1 MSGNQSGLVT
11 IPLENTNKPNDYF
24 KGIFEK
30 YDKDHDGL
38 ITVKELSDMIES
50 REYDKD
56 IPDYCVKKIHDLHD
70 VNQDRKLNFDEFMYM
85 IHNPEYSYI
94 FGHYISRYI
103 NWIIPP
109 KRIPPSHT
117 VTDGIYEE
125 EYSCNPPAV
134 GMIILSLV
142 EILCFCIDEVVERDS
157 TKYATGPV
165 ATVFIYEP
173 HKRYEIWR
181 FFTYMFVHIGVF
193 HLLVNL
199 AVQILLG
206 IPLEMVHKWWRVL
219 VVYFAGVL
227 AGSLATSI
235 TDPDVRLAGASGGVY
250 SLITAHNWR
259 EMSYPLIQLF
269 VFILV
274 AVSDI
279 GTAIYYR
286 YVLDKVQSAVAG
298 LLVGINVLRNLS
310 VSKTE
315 KVLWW
320 ISLTAFVALLAVCII
335 WNLCWSSYF
344 ANYPYQA
351 QVLRNY
357 QQFNATLN
365 NAS

>member
-250 SLITAHNWR
+250 SLITAHVASIIMNWR

-286 YVLDKVQSAVAG
+286 YVLDKVQSIGYVAHFAGAVAG

-320 ISLTAFVALLAVCII
+320 ISLTAFVALLAVR
-335 WNLCWSSYF
+335 YE
-344 ANYPYQA
+344 
-351 QVLRNY
+351 
-357 QQFNATLN
+357 
-365 NAS
+365 